1 MPDILGG
8 DDAAGRA
15 AGARP
20 PRKHRQAC
28 ARRAAVPHLPGQ
40 RAREPA
46 TAWTQP
52 GGGITAERG
61 APTPHA
67 IHAANR
73 LHIPRMP

>member
-8 DDAAGRA
+8 DDAAG
-15 AGARP
+15 ARP
-20 PRKHRQAC
+20 PRKRRQAC

-52 GGGITAERG
+52 EGGITAERG
-61 APTPHA
+61 TSAPHA
-67 IHAANR
+67 IQAAIR
-73 LHIPRMP
+73 LHILRMP